1 MHIQFLSRLREMA
14 YGKSQMIE
22 WVRGQVDNIVENYI
36 LIHIAKHN
44 PAYDTM
50 PENIPHWEN
59 ELAAAMGVIIGKEA
73 RCSRSAIIR
82 GVRHLLVDLEE
93 LDRNRDVIRRKTWR
107 KMRKEHIDQGSPAYH
122 AAVASLMGAVQTDM
136 APLIGGIDP
145 DAIDSFIS
153 AI

>member
-1 MHIQFLSRLREMA
+1 MRIRFLSQLFEMA

-22 WVRGQVDNIVENYI
+22 WVQGQVDNIVENYI

-73 RCSRSAIIR
+73 ACSRSGIIR

-93 LDRNRDVIRRKTWR
+93 LDRNQDVIRRKTWR
-107 KMRKEHIDQGSPAYH
+107 KMRKERINQYSPAYN
-122 AAVASLMGAVQTDM
+122 AAVTSLMSAVQTDM
-136 APLIGGIDP
+136 APLIGGINP
-145 DAIDSFIS
+145 DAIDNFIS

>member
-1 MHIQFLSRLREMA
+1 MA
-14 YGKSQMIE
+14 YGKSQMIG
-22 WVRGQVDNIVENYI
+22 WVQGQVDNIVENYI
-36 LIHIAKHN
+36 LIYIAKHN

-73 RCSRSAIIR
+73 ACSRSAIIR
-82 GVRHLLVDLEE
+82 GVHHLLVNLEE
-93 LDRNRDVIRRKTWR
+93 LDRNRGVIYRKTWR
-107 KMRKEHIDQGSPAYH
+107 KMRKEHIDQGSPVYH
-122 AAVASLMGAVQTDM
+122 AAVTALMRAVQTDM

-145 DAIDSFIS
+145 DAIDNFIS